1 MFLKSLEIRGFK
13 SFADKTEL
21 KFKQGITAVVGPNG
35 SGKSNV
41 SDSVRWVLGEQSA
54 KILRGTKMEDVIFS
68 GTDYRKPLG
77 LAQVSLTLDNTT
89 GELPIEYND
98 VKITRRVFRSGD
110 SEYLINNTPCK
121 LKDIVNLFM
130 DTGIGK
136 EGYSLIGQG
145 KIDAILNGKNE
156 DRRAL
161 LEEAAGIVKF
171 KSRKI
176 EAERKLE
183 NTNKNLIRI
192 NDIMFTYE
200 ERIVPLEEEKLKA
213 EKYLNYAQK
222 LREKEIGL
230 ILNNLDKIKNELGNQ
245 KTKINN
251 FLKDN
256 LEYKEKYKEKRE
268 YLSTLKKNI
277 EIIEKN
283 KNNKQQGYFE
293 KKENISKLLS
303 EIELLKERIK
313 GFENYINSNTLEL
326 EENEKRIIVI
336 KDKEKKL
343 NDDLEKNNNENIILD
358 NKIESLE
365 KKISSLNNLL
375 KDNEREK
382 EVINKDEIKHLKDIA
397 NCKNEIILL
406 ENQNSSFLENIQL
419 VKDSELGLDKNLKIN
434 IKTKQELDEK
444 LNISLEEKSVLEK
457 FIINSLNDEK
467 KLQDDI
473 NKINYELN
481 DVNKKMHVLE
491 ANREM
496 LKNLESEYEGY
507 SFSVKNLMKEI
518 TKGSLNEYEKSCS
531 ILGDILKVKK
541 GYEVA
546 VEMALGGAISNIITE
561 NENIAKTLI
570 EYLKKKRLGRATF
583 LPLSII
589 KSKKINLDDS
599 VKNVKGYLCLACE
612 AVNFENKFEN
622 VVNNVLGKTIICD
635 NIDNGLILAKK
646 LNYKNRII
654 TLAGD
659 VINSGGALTGG
670 SISQKNLG
678 IMSRKAEIEFLNDKI
693 IKINVKRDELLSAIK
708 KLEEKQNI
716 LQNLKKENTEKM
728 YNNKIDIINL
738 KNKINNLS
746 KDINKIRN
754 TLETSEIKI
763 FDLTEKIEKNKEQI
777 LNKNRELDGI
787 GSKTVNNNNKLKNI
801 NKSLEILSKDILKL
815 RDDLTHLKV
824 KKAKIQEILVNLSK
838 EIKRHDEDY
847 INYSKRC
854 DVLKEYINTNFV
866 EKENSV
872 RKINENDIL
881 IKKQKEELVLLE
893 EDAKVYEN
901 NRKKIK
907 LEIENVEDK
916 LELMAV
922 DIAKKDEE
930 IHRNE
935 IIYTKQNNERKFLL
949 SRLEEEFNTNEES
962 EMKNFTKIE
971 NLQEYKKQID
981 ILKNKMNNL
990 GQVNVNSIE
999 EFKELSQKYNFIK
1012 IEKEDLEK
1020 AKEELLG
1027 VIDEMLSKMKVVFRQ
1042 NFNILNKN
1050 FQETFRELF
1059 KGGNAKLILDKN
1071 DELNGNIEINVQPPG
1086 KKVQNINLM
1095 SGGEKVLSAI
1105 AMLFAILKMKP
1116 TPFCILDEIEAALDD
1131 ANVNRYA
1138 QFLKKFSKEVQ
1149 FIVITHRKGTMEFSD
1164 VMYGVTMEEKGVS
1177 KIISV
1182 DLVK

>member
-916 LELMAV
+916 LEIMAV